1 MAGAAGTECVALG
14 PLPVEHLYRNVSYAA
29 ALRVGLPLSNFAVP
43 IKRPE
48 ILDEFTRALIESLAT
63 PGVEQQARKTAPEQ

>member
-1 MAGAAGTECVALG
+1 
-14 PLPVEHLYRNVSYAA
+14 
-29 ALRVGLPLSNFAVP
+29 VP

-63 PGVEQQARKTAPEQ
+63 PGVQQQPRKNSPGATKRRPAPRFKPATKKSSTSTRSALAAHVLSGRRR